1 MKVTPLDTPNHKS
14 PSAPCTLCS
23 SPGDRLSSLCKPQA
37 ALATLGLPGPA
48 LKDAGSPPCLSVQVD
63 IQSCRHFPKWPIL
76 GLFPHL
82 PPSSPTLEVFSLA
95 LCLALRSS
103 ARPQPILFTS
113 VHAQPQSHGRLLATP
128 WTSPPGSSVH

>member
-48 LKDAGSPPCLSVQVD
+48 LKDAGSPPCLSTGEA
-63 IQSCRHFPKWPIL
+63 IPLR
-76 GLFPHL
+76 GLEGVPGL
-82 PPSSPTLEVFSLA
+82 PGAPQAEGLLFLHGLESN
-95 LCLALRSS
+95 
-103 ARPQPILFTS
+103 
-113 VHAQPQSHGRLLATP
+113 
-128 WTSPPGSSVH
+128 PGSSLQTEEEAGLP